1 MIELGT
7 YRKRIGYFNNSLS
20 NKKRKKNLVI
30 HPTPVQNSFNPHRI
44 FLAFLYYYFVLVM
57 LLCLTTCISE
67 NQPTNPIKFIQ
78 LIKSP
83 VLLNINS
90 LSNLLCNFYLV
101 IIGIAIRRS
110 MSSLSIRGKALHT
123 LFVKYN
129 PKRGGLIRYLQ
140 SITASLYLWILL
152 INFLLILICNPS
164 MKNPGPLGNCSVFYC
179 NVQGLIPFGELGD
192 ANPTLHSTK
201 IHELNH
207 FIYVN
212 KPDIVV
218 YNETWL
224 KDSIHDS
231 EIISTDDYKVF
242 RLDRSSFTHPPDPL
256 NSRKFRVNGGGVLIA
271 IKHCLDIESK
281 IIPVKCRAEILSIE
295 LSDKLGR
302 KSILSSFYRVGT
314 LGNDNHDRVKQ
325 YLHNIRRRRRVQSI
339 SLVGD
344 LNMPQ
349 VRWDQGFSSVP
360 IEQAFID
367 TFNDLSLQQLVTEPT
382 HYRGNIL
389 DVILADKPEIVS
401 GLIVDSKHGIC
412 GSDHYAMRFNIRLN
426 TKKKKSTKR
435 KIYSFKRANW
445 TNLNNALNSE
455 NWEHLLR
462 GKPVDEAWSVFNTKL
477 TSHCNSHIPKIS
489 VSDEFQPPWFDSDV
503 FDLCRKK
510 ERLHDEWKQSTD
522 RNPNKYLKFSKAR
535 RDFKNLVD
543 AKLDANFEDDDN
555 RNLINKKFWS
565 FVKSKSNAHRIPETV
580 SYDGCLRS
588 DPQGQCE
595 LFNRYFNEQF
605 TESSDYDINIDFSSD
620 RFFQVDFDICKIK
633 GLLENIDPNKAQGA
647 DNIHGKILK
656 YCSGSLSKPLAILFE
671 ASYKTGSI
679 PADWKMANVVPIHKK
694 GSKTEVN
701 NYRPISLTSIIMK
714 IYEKVIRDELLSR
727 CEHLIDPRQH
737 GFMNRKSCT
746 TQLVN
751 FCDSLALS
759 LNDNVRTDIIYFDFQ
774 KAFDSVNHDIILS
787 KLKEQYN
794 IDGSLLRFFK
804 CYLENRYQR
813 VVIGNKMSTPC
824 QVRSG
829 VPQGSILGPTLF
841 ILFLNDI
848 TDDLSPE
855 TNISMYADDTKIW
868 RRIRSQDD
876 HWLLQ
881 RDISSLQN
889 WARFNKMMF
898 HPSKSHVLSI
908 TRAHS
913 MNRNVNFVYS
923 INETAIEYTDIEKDL
938 GVHINNKLDW
948 SHHCDTIYSKAS
960 QRLGLLKR
968 TCYFTKNTNKR
979 RAFYL
984 SQVRSHFEH
993 CTIIW
998 RPHSETTVE
1007 KLESIQK
1014 RGLKWILNDMY
1025 LSLRDKN
1032 RYFLACKE
1040 LNILPLSVR
1049 FDYKDILF
1057 FHNIFY
1063 DMSVVKFPPYLQRFT
1078 GSRLRRSH
1086 LDNLSMISEILPQV
1100 PQNLTSSQTRCSG
1113 ISKSYFYRAH
1123 ILWNKLPYELREI
1136 SRPSVFKSH
1145 LIQHLWA
1152 GIKDL
1157 ITS

>member
-1 MIELGT
+1 
-7 YRKRIGYFNNSLS
+7 
-20 NKKRKKNLVI
+20 
-30 HPTPVQNSFNPHRI
+30 
-44 FLAFLYYYFVLVM
+44 
-57 LLCLTTCISE
+57 
-67 NQPTNPIKFIQ
+67 
-78 LIKSP
+78 
-83 VLLNINS
+83 
-90 LSNLLCNFYLV
+90 
-101 IIGIAIRRS
+101 
-110 MSSLSIRGKALHT
+110 
-123 LFVKYN
+123 
-129 PKRGGLIRYLQ
+129 
-140 SITASLYLWILL
+140 
-152 INFLLILICNPS
+152 
-164 MKNPGPLGNCSVFYC
+164 
-179 NVQGLIPFGELGD
+179 
-192 ANPTLHSTK
+192 
-201 IHELNH
+201 
-207 FIYVN
+207 
-212 KPDIVV
+212 
-218 YNETWL
+218 
-224 KDSIHDS
+224 
-231 EIISTDDYKVF
+231 
-242 RLDRSSFTHPPDPL
+242 
-256 NSRKFRVNGGGVLIA
+256 
-271 IKHCLDIESK
+271 
-281 IIPVKCRAEILSIE
+281 
-295 LSDKLGR
+295 
-302 KSILSSFYRVGT
+302 
-314 LGNDNHDRVKQ
+314 
-325 YLHNIRRRRRVQSI
+325 
-339 SLVGD
+339 
-344 LNMPQ
+344 MPQ

-389 DVILADKPEIVS
+389 DVILADKPEIIS

-489 VSDEFQPPWFDSDV
+489 VSDEFKPPWFDSDV

-881 RDISSLQN
+881 RDINSL
-889 WARFNKMMF
+889 
-898 HPSKSHVLSI
+898 
-908 TRAHS
+908 
-913 MNRNVNFVYS
+913 
-923 INETAIEYTDIEKDL
+923 
-938 GVHINNKLDW
+938 
-948 SHHCDTIYSKAS
+948 
-960 QRLGLLKR
+960 
-968 TCYFTKNTNKR
+968 
-979 RAFYL
+979 
-984 SQVRSHFEH
+984 
-993 CTIIW
+993 
-998 RPHSETTVE
+998 
-1007 KLESIQK
+1007 
-1014 RGLKWILNDMY
+1014 
-1025 LSLRDKN
+1025 
-1032 RYFLACKE
+1032 
-1040 LNILPLSVR
+1040 
-1049 FDYKDILF
+1049 
-1057 FHNIFY
+1057 
-1063 DMSVVKFPPYLQRFT
+1063 
-1078 GSRLRRSH
+1078 
-1086 LDNLSMISEILPQV
+1086 
-1100 PQNLTSSQTRCSG
+1100 
-1113 ISKSYFYRAH
+1113 
-1123 ILWNKLPYELREI
+1123 
-1136 SRPSVFKSH
+1136 
-1145 LIQHLWA
+1145 
-1152 GIKDL
+1152 
-1157 ITS
+1157 